1 MLNPTQ
7 IRKILNDTRPESI
20 EELAQQAAQL
30 TRRQFGRTIGLY
42 SPLYLSNFCSSHCTY
57 CGFHSQNKIQ
67 RTKLS
72 PEEYVKEMQFIHAQG
87 IRNILM
93 LTGESY
99 KHTPVSY
106 LKEATLIASE
116 YFQGIA
122 LEVHPMETAEY
133 KELFAAGVDGIT
145 VYQETY
151 DRARYA
157 QVHLSGY
164 KKDYDFRYATPYRA
178 AEAGIRQIS
187 LGILLGL
194 SDPAQDLFA
203 LYQHLRELEI
213 SFPGV
218 EYSVSFPRLRTVKAE
233 VLASCDIDDV
243 QFVKIIAL
251 TRLLFPRVGINLSTR
266 EEPNL
271 RDHLL
276 EIGITRMSA
285 GSNTSVGGYTLLEEQ
300 AQDPQFD
307 IKDERSVKEIVQLL
321 KAKNFDPVFTDWRHL
336 GLQPLQTPGPPSD
349 NKYHR

>member
-1 MLNPTQ
+1 MKTLQQ
-7 IRKILNDTRPESI
+7 IKNILNDQRPESV
-20 EELAQQAAQL
+20 EQLAQEAAQL
-30 TRRQFGRTIGLY
+30 TRRQFGRAISLY
-42 SPLYLSNFCSSHCTY
+42 GPLYLSNFCSSHCTY
-57 CGFHSQNKIQ
+57 CGFHSQHKIQ
-67 RTKLS
+67 RMKLE
-72 PEEYVKEMQFIHAQG
+72 PEQYRKEMQFIHAQG

-106 LKEATLIASE
+106 LKDAALIASE

-122 LEVHPMETAEY
+122 LEVHPMETADY
-133 KELFAAGVDGIT
+133 KELFAAGVDGIA

-151 DRARYA
+151 DRSRYA

-164 KKDYDFRYATPYRA
+164 KKDYDFRRATPHRA
-178 AEAGIRQIS
+178 AEAGMRQIS

-194 SDPAQDLFA
+194 SDPAQDVFD
-203 LYQHLRELEI
+203 LYQHLQELER

-218 EYSVSFPRLRTVKAE
+218 EYSVSFPRLRTVKTE
-233 VLASCDIDDV
+233 TLASCDVDDI

-251 TRLLFPRVGINLSTR
+251 TRILFPRVGINLSTR
-266 EEPNL
+266 EEPRL

-285 GSNTSVGGYTLLEEQ
+285 GSNTSVGGYTLLEEK

-307 IKDERSVKEIVQLL
+307 IKDERSVDEIIQLL
-321 KAKNFDPVFTDWRHL
+321 KARNFDPVFTDWRHIENSL
-336 GLQPLQTPGPPSD
+336 
-349 NKYHR
+349 